1 MIGASSVAQLDANI
15 DALSGPALTDEE
27 LAAIDQDAV
36 DAGINLWAAQT
47 AD

>member
-1 MIGASSVAQLDANI
+1 MRQLDANI

-27 LAAIDQDAV
+27 LTAIDEDAV
-36 DAGINLWAAQT
+36 EGGVNLWAAQT